1 MSKIE
6 QLMTEEQFDNGI
18 MPDEDS
24 FCRDAA
30 ILELHDYYMANIS
43 LVEARRRASE
53 AILLDYYSLSEEELK
68 TAYSAFKGM
77 Q

>member
-6 QLMTEEQFDNGI
+6 QLMTEEQITAGVLPED
-18 MPDEDS
+18 DS
-24 FCRDAA
+24 FCRDTAV
-30 ILELHDYYMANIS
+30 LELHDYYMANIS
-43 LVEARRRASE
+43 LVEARRLASE
-53 AILLDYYSLSEEELK
+53 TILLDYYSLSEEELK

>member
-6 QLMTEEQFDNGI
+6 QLMTEEQFDSGI
-18 MPDEDS
+18 LPDEDS
-24 FCRDAA
+24 FCRDTAV
-30 ILELHDYYMANIS
+30 LELHDYYMANIS